1 MGIKYDTI
9 TMRYLIVFL
18 SFVFFHLNAQ
28 PLPTI
33 IIVDSIS
40 VSKKPL
46 SVKKIKANNVETIY
60 FLSSSMKKT
69 IPMAITNKSRNVFI
83 YKKDTMDIHINLE
96 ERKQIFIQNLYFQ
109 KGKFSINF
117 KNCKFDGDYHVK
129 SFPSDCLIY
138 RKEEEG
144 KE

>member
-1 MGIKYDTI
+1 
-9 TMRYLIVFL
+9 MRYLIVFL

-46 SVKKIKANNVETIY
+46 SVKKIKTNNVETIY
-60 FLSSSMKKT
+60 FLSSSMRKT

-117 KNCKFDGDYHVK
+117 KNCRFDSDYYIK
-129 SFPSDCLIY
+129 SFLSDCLIY
-138 RKEEEG
+138 RKDEE
-144 KE
+144 

>member
-46 SVKKIKANNVETIY
+46 SVKKTKTNNVETIY